1 MKGEKGE
8 LETRNYLIS
17 QGYQVCKVFSWKY
30 EKSETTFNDKHKEDI
45 IFSPDLLVTN
55 DSEIFFAESK
65 GKTRLSSLGL
75 FNKAPYDKYWKIMQK
90 LQGIGFKTYFPIS
103 DTKEIYV
110 LENLINPKDL
120 PLARIIEGYLCYPI
134 PTKHLKNLGKYAA
147 PQD

>member
-1 MKGEKGE
+1 MPLKNKTKFLKNIRPSRISSHGITNLLHLIEDWKTRFMKGEKGE

-75 FNKAPYDKYWKIMQK
+75 FNKAP
-90 LQGIGFKTYFPIS
+90 
-103 DTKEIYV
+103 
-110 LENLINPKDL
+110 
-120 PLARIIEGYLCYPI
+120 
-134 PTKHLKNLGKYAA
+134 
-147 PQD
+147 